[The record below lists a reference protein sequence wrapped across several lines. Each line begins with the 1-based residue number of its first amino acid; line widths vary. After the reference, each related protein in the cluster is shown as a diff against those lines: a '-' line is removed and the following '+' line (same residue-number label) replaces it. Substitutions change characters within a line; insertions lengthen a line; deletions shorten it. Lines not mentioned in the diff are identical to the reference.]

1 MTGWRPIVL
10 SAGVALTGAAGT
22 LLAGGIAG
30 MESGEL
36 VHMAVLLL
44 PAAAAT
50 VVASWAARPLLARAT
65 FRQRLSAVAVVAVL
79 VSLANLVVLA
89 GLMFVSTH
97 DAVLMASLLVYSVG
111 AGVGVA
117 LVLARSSAG
126 AVDRLTRT
134 AARLAEGNLDARVGR
149 TDGGLELEA
158 LASALDDMASR
169 LQASIAAERSSE
181 RKRRDLIT
189 AISHDLRTPLA
200 GLRAMVEAIDE
211 GVVQDPPSLRR
222 YATEM
227 RRQVESLVTLVD
239 DLFELVQLDAGAI
252 EAESERARLED
263 VIHSAVKACER
274 QAVEKGLLVEQ
285 RLDGAGETLC
295 SPRLVR
301 VLQNLLQNAIRHTPA
316 DGTVRIEA
324 RRSPEGL
331 EVAVEDTG
339 EGIPGDAVDRVF
351 EPFWRGDAA
360 RSTPGSGLGL
370 ALTKRIVEA
379 LGGNIRVERERDG
392 GARFAVLLPGAGE
405 QVPAPP

>member
-1 MTGWRPIVL
+1 MMTWRPIAL
-10 SAGVALTGAAGT
+10 AAGVALTGAVGT

-30 MESGEL
+30 MESSEL
-36 VHMAVLLL
+36 VHMALLLL

-50 VVASWAARPLLARAT
+50 IVASWAARPLLARAS
-65 FRQRLSAVAVVAVL
+65 FRQRLAAVAVVAVL
-79 VSLANLVVLA
+79 ASLANLAVLA
-89 GLMFVSTH
+89 GLMFVSVH
-97 DAVLMASLLVYSVG
+97 DAALMASLLVYSVG
-111 AGVGVA
+111 AGIGVA

-134 AARLAEGNLDARVGR
+134 AAQLAEGDLNARVGS
-149 TDGGLELEA
+149 TDGGLELET

-222 YATEM
+222 YAAEM
-227 RRQVESLVTLVD
+227 RRQVESLVALVD

-263 VIHSAVKACER
+263 VIHSAVNACES

-285 RLDGAGETLC
+285 RLDGAGGALC

-339 EGIPGDAVDRVF
+339 EGIPRDAVDRVF
-351 EPFWRGDAA
+351 EPFWRGDTA

-370 ALTKRIVEA
+370 ALAKRIVEA

-392 GARFAVLLPGAGE
+392 GARFAVLLPGSGD
-405 QVPAPP
+405 QVPARP